1 MTYTCRRPPPVTF
14 TLHHTPAHPP
24 AASRPNAAK
33 RPTPCSSSIA
43 AHTVLPGGK
52 RKPSTVHTSSHRR
65 APPAYLARLNVPPPA
80 APLPLH
86 PPALAPPSPAL
97 SFTPHHTRP
106 LAPLRPV
113 PPTLRLPDKSKSRQ
127 VGKHHHPLTT
137 STNHHPAFAGLPRGK
152 TPRPAVARLPPLPAA
167 PAGENPHTLAAGL
180 PGGKPKTLPP
190 AHNLC
195 YRPAPYTVPA
205 PGTRGETPHSLSSA
219 ALPPG
224 KLATLHPAP
233 ARRSAAKTSQPT
245 AAARPLAAPGAG
257 TLPVG
262 RGGSL
267 YLAAR
272 APGPYPSATGPAP
285 GPPLAYLTR
294 PRRPPGPCC
303 LGRSRSPAG
312 ENLHAPAPLPRF
324 PAPYRSSSSHPL
336 QPYISSSHPPPLM
349 SARVVSG
356 PAAHLF
362 LLPHALIA
370 QCNDCTMLSQHPPAP
385 GPPRS
390 PLHPAPAHL
399 GQPASKPGPRSGA
412 SPLCCFGSPAPL
424 AAFAARADPSIC
436 RRLARVV
443 SAPGPPSAPV
453 LRPCVEGRVSSRTPP
468 PLPPSFTPGVNRPPR
483 HRPARDGPSVRRS
496 AAKRPSPLPALAGP
510 LTPRPDSTMQ

>member
-1 MTYTCRRPPPVTF
+1 MTYTCRR
-14 TLHHTPAHPP
+14 
-24 AASRPNAAK
+24 
-33 RPTPCSSSIA
+33 
-43 AHTVLPGGK
+43 
-52 RKPSTVHTSSHRR
+52 
-65 APPAYLARLNVPPPA
+65 
-80 APLPLH
+80 

-294 PRRPPGPCC
+294 PRRPPGPSC

-312 ENLHAPAPLPRF
+312 ENLHAPAPCRASRCRIVPV
-324 PAPYRSSSSHPL
+324 HPT
-336 QPYISSSHPPPLM
+336 PCSRTS
-349 SARVVSG
+349 
-356 PAAHLF
+356 
-362 LLPHALIA
+362 
-370 QCNDCTMLSQHPPAP
+370 
-385 GPPRS
+385 
-390 PLHPAPAHL
+390 LHPTHHP
-399 GQPASKPGPRSGA
+399 
-412 SPLCCFGSPAPL
+412 
-424 AAFAARADPSIC
+424 
-436 RRLARVV
+436 
-443 SAPGPPSAPV
+443 
-453 LRPCVEGRVSSRTPP
+453 
-468 PLPPSFTPGVNRPPR
+468 
-483 HRPARDGPSVRRS
+483 
-496 AAKRPSPLPALAGP
+496 
-510 LTPRPDSTMQ
+510 